1 MVWKPTLLCGEKS
14 ERVCRIGV
22 DLGTA
27 LEGRYVWTIENEKR
41 VDFESVKLKE
51 VIVEDLYRS
60 VLFSLSAL
68 NLNFCYRCTDS
79 YATRLSRLFKFS
91 GSERVK
97 LCPLTLTDFFS

>member
-1 MVWKPTLLCGEKS
+1 MVRRVNECVELVLTLGPRLKG
-14 ERVCRIGV
+14 GMF
-22 DLGTA
+22 
-27 LEGRYVWTIENEKR
+27 WTIENEKR
-41 VDFESVKLKE
+41 VDSESVKLKE
-51 VIVEDLYRS
+51 VIVEDFYRL

-68 NLNFCYRCTDS
+68 NLNFYYRCTDS